1 MDGYNSFLNACQ
13 TPPMAESPKI
23 STVYDSKWG
32 WYQVWVENRC
42 LREKAGSYEEGKKIA
57 RKYIA
62 AEKLRSSHRELVL
75 AACTE

>member
-1 MDGYNSFLNACQ
+1 
-13 TPPMAESPKI
+13 MAESPKI
-23 STVYDSKWG
+23 STVYDSKWE

-42 LREKAGSYEEGKKIA
+42 LREKAGSCEEGKKIA